1 MHGFKMD
8 DFTLDSKFLTTYCFV
23 GPSTTLCTISGRSSI
38 VSAHLLRS
46 GVSKHHKKLSS
57 TYLTPN
63 YCSSIS
69 LQVTNLASVSS
80 PHGSRFTD
88 FARNKT
94 YMWSSASYTC
104 EASKNS
110 NHIMD
115 ACKHLVELYKP
126 FDLSSIMCCYDGAR
140 FFRETPLQHI
150 GLPVPDIEQFP
161 ISYIYSIPRESIIL
175 AEKEAEAKKPR
186 EGGVGGMILND
197 GTMSYNHTMVFRAHN
212 IAWEIN
218 QMAGCF
224 PQIAPLKMSSETP
237 SSTNATKQSTFN
249 NSRRVEG
256 KRAKYVRFAI
266 DSHVMDEPNVR
277 PHSLVR
283 EFEPRQFK
291 CRRNKYN

>member
-1 MHGFKMD
+1 MHVFKMD
-8 DFTLDSKFLTTYCFV
+8 DVTFDSNFLTTYCFV
-23 GPSTTLCTISGRSSI
+23 GPSTTLCTISGHSSI

-57 TYLTPN
+57 TYLTPK

-69 LQVTNLASVSS
+69 PQDTNFTSVSS
-80 PHGSRFTD
+80 QHSSQFTE

-94 YMWSSASYTC
+94 YMWPSASYTC

-110 NHIMD
+110 SHIMD
-115 ACKHLVELYKP
+115 SCKHLVELYKP
-126 FDLSSIMCCYDGAR
+126 FDLSSIMCCYNGAR
-140 FFRETPLQHI
+140 FVREPPLQHI

-161 ISYIYSIPRESIIL
+161 ISYIYSIPKECTLL
-175 AEKEAEAKKPR
+175 AKKEAEAKKPR
-186 EGGVGGMILND
+186 EGGVEGMILND
-197 GTMSYNHTMVFRAHN
+197 GTMSYNHTMLFRAHN

-224 PQIAPLKMSSETP
+224 PKIAPPKRSSETP
-237 SSTNATKQSTFN
+237 SSTNSTKQSIFN
-249 NSRRVEG
+249 NSRRVQR

-277 PHSLVR
+277 PPSLVR